1 MVLASWATHVPPHTV
16 AAGVST
22 YLGRPSTFCPVNTP
36 MKKTARPCTRV
47 CPRPRLR
54 RLARQSG
61 AAAVEF
67 ALLLPVLL
75 LIVFGV
81 IEMSIALYN
90 KTVITQASRE
100 AARVGIVLASPRAS
114 DAVIA
119 QRVTDHAQ
127 PVLVQ
132 LGQAGQ
138 LTTNVDRSN
147 PAQIRVTVQYTYPGL
162 LLGGWIGRS
171 DNDWK
176 ISASTVMV
184 YE

>member
-1 MVLASWATHVPPHTV
+1 
-16 AAGVST
+16 
-22 YLGRPSTFCPVNTP
+22 
-36 MKKTARPCTRV
+36 MKKPARLHSRPCL
-47 CPRPRLR
+47 RPLEK
-54 RLARQSG
+54 QCG

-67 ALLLPVLL
+67 ALLLPLLL

-132 LGQAGQ
+132 LGKAGT

-147 PAQIRVTVQYTYPGL
+147 AAQIRVSVLYTYPGL
-162 LLGGWIGRS
+162 LLGTWIGHP
-171 DNDWK
+171 DKGWTV
-176 ISASTVMV
+176 SASTVMV

>member
-1 MVLASWATHVPPHTV
+1 M
-16 AAGVST
+16 
-22 YLGRPSTFCPVNTP
+22 
-36 MKKTARPCTRV
+36 
-47 CPRPRLR
+47 
-54 RLARQSG
+54 
-61 AAAVEF
+61 
-67 ALLLPVLL
+67 LPLLL

-132 LGQAGQ
+132 LGKAGT

-147 PAQIRVTVQYTYPGL
+147 AAQIRVSVHYTYPGL
-162 LLGGWIGRS
+162 LIGTWIGRP
-171 DNDWK
+171 DK
-176 ISASTVMV
+176 GCTVSASTVMV